1 MKHRFAP
8 LGAIAALIFLLQT
21 GLALAETRVA
31 LVIGNSKY
39 GSKPLKNPVND
50 ARAMSEVLKKAGFDV
65 ELIPDASLNDMIAG
79 ARRFLA
85 KAQKADV
92 RLFYYAGHAAQVRGN
107 NYLAPIDGRIVYEDE
122 LDDRGFNVSR
132 DLVDRLNA
140 KNKLNIVI
148 LDACRDNP
156 YQVRTRSQSPGLAVL
171 QGPPSGTLIAY
182 STSPGGV
189 AEDTPDRPNSR
200 YTHHLV
206 EAIKVPGI
214 KLKDVFERVAI
225 AVQAETRE
233 RAQPQVPWYNTS
245 ATRAF
250 CFTPAANDKCVES
263 SAAPI
268 DIANAKSDAKA
279 KGSDGGTRSDESAF
293 AEPGGNDPRSV
304 SLLYEIEDEAK
315 RLRADQLDALRRSA
329 ERGDSYAA
337 TLLGAW
343 HENNGKPGD
352 LLAGRSESI
361 RWYRRAADKDYLP
374 AMFMLAYAH
383 EVGWASG
390 VADLDTA
397 RKYYSAAEKRGYAPA
412 QWGLARIVAAKQP
425 QAAVALYKKS
435 AEQGYVAAMADL
447 ALAHLKGLGTAPDA
461 KVAEQW
467 ARAAYD
473 KRQSEKAQHILGYL
487 YWKKLINAKGETD
500 ELRLT
505 SFAKL
510 REPYGSFAFGVE

>member
-1 MKHRFAP
+1 MKRMVGTVVAVIVLFQA
-8 LGAIAALIFLLQT
+8 

-39 GSKPLKNPVND
+39 GSKPLKNPGND
-50 ARAMSEVLKKAGFDV
+50 ARAMSEVLKNAGFDV
-65 ELIPDASLNDMIAG
+65 ELVTDASLNDMVAG

-122 LDDRGFNVSR
+122 LETRGLNVSR
-132 DLVDRLNA
+132 ELVARLDA
-140 KNKLNIVI
+140 KDKLNIVI

-156 YQVRTRSQSPGLAVL
+156 YQVRTRSQARGLAQVE
-171 QGPPSGTLIAY
+171 GPRGTLIAY

-206 EAIKVPGI
+206 EAMKVPGI
-214 KLKDVFERVAI
+214 KIEDVFKRVTT
-225 AVQAETRE
+225 AVEAETRE
-233 RAQPQVPWYNTS
+233 RSQPQVPWYHSSVTS
-245 ATRAF
+245 TF
-250 CFTPAANDKCVES
+250 CFAPAANGKCAES

-268 DIANAKSDAKA
+268 VIAKA
-279 KGSDGGTRSDESAF
+279 EGSGGRTRSDENTAAGS
-293 AEPGGNDPRSV
+293 GGDDPRSV
-304 SLLYEIEDEAK
+304 TLLYEIEDEAK
-315 RLRADQLDALRRSA
+315 RLRADQLDTLRRSA
-329 ERGDSYAA
+329 ERGDPYAA

-343 HENNGKPGD
+343 HENNDKPGD
-352 LLAGRSESI
+352 LLAGRSEAI

-383 EVGWASG
+383 EVGWVSG
-390 VADLDTA
+390 SADPDTA
-397 RKYYSAAEKRGYAPA
+397 RKYYAAAEKRGYAPA
-412 QWGLARIVAAKQP
+412 QWGLARLITASQP
-425 QAAVALYKKS
+425 QAAVVLFKKA
-435 AEQGYVAAMADL
+435 AEQGYASAMADL
-447 ALAHLKGLGTAPDA
+447 AFAHLKGLGTAPDA
-461 KVAEQW
+461 KAAEQW

-487 YWKKLINAKGETD
+487 YWKKLIRARGETD
-500 ELRLT
+500 ELRLA
-505 SFAKL
+505 SFARL
-510 REPYGSFAFGVE
+510 REAGGFAFGVE

>member
-1 MKHRFAP
+1 MKRRLAT
-8 LGAIAALIFLLQT
+8 LGAIATVILLLQT
-21 GLALAETRVA
+21 GLVLAETRVA

-50 ARAMSEVLKKAGFDV
+50 ARAISEVLKKAGFDV

-79 ARRFLA
+79 ARRFLD

-122 LDDRGFNVSR
+122 LETRGLNVSR
-132 DLVDRLNA
+132 DLVARLNA
-140 KNKLNIVI
+140 KDKLNIII

-171 QGPPSGTLIAY
+171 DGPPSGTLIAY

-206 EAIKVPGI
+206 EAMKVPGI
-214 KLKDVFERVAI
+214 KLNDVFERVAI
-225 AVQAETRE
+225 AVGAETRE
-233 RAQPQVPWYNTS
+233 RAQPQVPWVNTS
-245 ATRAF
+245 VTRAF
-250 CFTPAANDKCVES
+250 CFTPAANGKCVES

-268 DIANAKSDAKA
+268 VIAKA
-279 KGSDGGTRSDESAF
+279 KGTGGDTRSDESAM
-293 AEPGGNDPRSV
+293 AESNGDDPRSV

-315 RLRADQLDALRRSA
+315 RLRADQLDTLRRSA
-329 ERGDSYAA
+329 DRGDPYAA

-343 HENNGKPGD
+343 HEGNDKPGVR
-352 LLAGRSESI
+352 LAGRSELI

-383 EVGWASG
+383 EVGWVSG
-390 VADLDTA
+390 SPDPDTA
-397 RKYYSAAEKRGYAPA
+397 RMYYAAAEKRGYAPA
-412 QWGLARIVAAKQP
+412 QWGLARIIAASQP
-425 QAAVALYKKS
+425 QAAVALFKKA
-435 AEQGYVAAMADL
+435 AEQGYDKAMADL
-447 ALAHLKGLGTAPDA
+447 AFAHLKGLGTAPDA

-487 YWKKLINAKGETD
+487 YWKKLIRARSETD
-500 ELRLT
+500 ELRLA

-510 REPYGSFAFGVE
+510 RESWGTFAFGVE